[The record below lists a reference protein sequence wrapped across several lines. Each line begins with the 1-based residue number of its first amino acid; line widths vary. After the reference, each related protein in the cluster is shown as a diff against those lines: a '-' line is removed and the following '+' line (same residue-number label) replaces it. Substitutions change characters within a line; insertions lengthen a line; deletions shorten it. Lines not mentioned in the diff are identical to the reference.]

1 MSLKKNISLD
11 RNNKIIVR
19 RSVWFIQSISSYYFF
34 DDRVKRDRV
43 KNDSAKSDK
52 AKRIKSSDRIEKSS
66 TIIK

>member
-19 RSVWFIQSISSYYFF
+19 RSVWFIQSISSYYFYH
-34 DDRVKRDRV
+34 DRV

-52 AKRIKSSDRIEKSS
+52 AKRIKSSDRIVKSS

>member
-1 MSLKKNISLD
+1 MFGLYKAFL
-11 RNNKIIVR
+11 RII
-19 RSVWFIQSISSYYFF
+19 FY

-52 AKRIKSSDRIEKSS
+52 AKRTKSSDRIVKSS

>member
-1 MSLKKNISLD
+1 MLGLYKAVL
-11 RNNKIIVR
+11 RII
-19 RSVWFIQSISSYYFF
+19 FY

-52 AKRIKSSDRIEKSS
+52 AKRIKSSDRIVKSS

>member
-1 MSLKKNISLD
+1 MFGL
-11 RNNKIIVR
+11 NKAFLRII
-19 RSVWFIQSISSYYFF
+19 FY

-52 AKRIKSSDRIEKSS
+52 AKRTKSSDRIEKSS

>member
-1 MSLKKNISLD
+1 VFGLYRAFL
-11 RNNKIIVR
+11 RII
-19 RSVWFIQSISSYYFF
+19 FY

-52 AKRIKSSDRIEKSS
+52 AKRIKSSDRIVKSS

>member
-1 MSLKKNISLD
+1 MLGLYKAFL
-11 RNNKIIVR
+11 RII
-19 RSVWFIQSISSYYFF
+19 FY

-52 AKRIKSSDRIEKSS
+52 AKRIKSSDRIVKSS

>member
-1 MSLKKNISLD
+1 VFGLYKAFL
-11 RNNKIIVR
+11 RII
-19 RSVWFIQSISSYYFF
+19 FY

-52 AKRIKSSDRIEKSS
+52 AKRTKSSDRIEKSS

>member
-1 MSLKKNISLD
+1 MFGLYKAFL
-11 RNNKIIVR
+11 RIIL
-19 RSVWFIQSISSYYFF
+19 Y

-52 AKRIKSSDRIEKSS
+52 AKRIKSSDRIVKSS

>member
-1 MSLKKNISLD
+1 MFGLYKAFL
-11 RNNKIIVR
+11 RII
-19 RSVWFIQSISSYYFF
+19 FY

-52 AKRIKSSDRIEKSS
+52 AKRIKSGDRIVKSS

>member
-1 MSLKKNISLD
+1 MFGLYKAFL
-11 RNNKIIVR
+11 RII
-19 RSVWFIQSISSYYFF
+19 FY

-52 AKRIKSSDRIEKSS
+52 AKRIKSSDRIVKSS

>member
-1 MSLKKNISLD
+1 MFGLYRAFL
-11 RNNKIIVR
+11 RII
-19 RSVWFIQSISSYYFF
+19 FF

-52 AKRIKSSDRIEKSS
+52 SKRIKSSDRIVKSS

>member
-1 MSLKKNISLD
+1 MFGLYKAFL
-11 RNNKIIVR
+11 RII
-19 RSVWFIQSISSYYFF
+19 FY

-52 AKRIKSSDRIEKSS
+52 AKRIKISDIIEKSS

>member
-1 MSLKKNISLD
+1 MFGLYKAFL
-11 RNNKIIVR
+11 RII
-19 RSVWFIQSISSYYFF
+19 FY

-52 AKRIKSSDRIEKSS
+52 AKRTKSRDRIVKSS

>member
-1 MSLKKNISLD
+1 VFGLYKAFL
-11 RNNKIIVR
+11 RII
-19 RSVWFIQSISSYYFF
+19 FY

-52 AKRIKSSDRIEKSS
+52 AKRIKSSDRIVKSS

>member
-1 MSLKKNISLD
+1 MFGLYKAFL
-11 RNNKIIVR
+11 RII
-19 RSVWFIQSISSYYFF
+19 FY

-52 AKRIKSSDRIEKSS
+52 AKRIKRSDRIVKSS

>member
-1 MSLKKNISLD
+1 MFGLYKTFL
-11 RNNKIIVR
+11 RII
-19 RSVWFIQSISSYYFF
+19 FY

-52 AKRIKSSDRIEKSS
+52 AKRIKSSDRIVKSS

>member
-1 MSLKKNISLD
+1 MFGLYKAFL
-11 RNNKIIVR
+11 RII
-19 RSVWFIQSISSYYFF
+19 FY

-52 AKRIKSSDRIEKSS
+52 SKIIKSSDRIVKSS

>member
-1 MSLKKNISLD
+1 MFGLYKAFL
-11 RNNKIIVR
+11 RII
-19 RSVWFIQSISSYYFF
+19 FY

>member
-1 MSLKKNISLD
+1 VFGLYKAFL
-11 RNNKIIVR
+11 RII
-19 RSVWFIQSISSYYFF
+19 FY

-52 AKRIKSSDRIEKSS
+52 AKRTKSSDRIVKSS